1 MPSDPFSHSIGVSED
16 RLRVERFVETRNV
29 QSFDCGDKDL
39 NDFLCTE
46 DENLHVRL
54 IRGVILVRTE
64 DASRVRRFLGD
75 LGAQVHARGVALT
88 KGDRETPQ
96 S

>member
-1 MPSDPFSHSIGVSED
+1 MAPDPFAHPVDMGED

-46 DENLHVRL
+46 EVARYDRENL
-54 IRGVILVRTE
+54 GRTYLAYYE
-64 DASRVRRFLGD
+64 GD
-75 LGAQVHARGVALT
+75 LAATSRSATTGYGSNT
-88 KGDRETPQ
+88 
-96 S
+96 